1 MIISL
6 ISVLSITFTHQNNLH
21 NDSTPTLPRKMSR
34 MVGKRAGGYE
44 QGTMATAIPP
54 YDIIDFKTPH

>member
-1 MIISL
+1 
-6 ISVLSITFTHQNNLH
+6 
-21 NDSTPTLPRKMSR
+21 